1 MNIMIN
7 IILLVTL
14 LLPSANL
21 KISPVAQVWRS
32 GSDFSVIHHGID
44 VGGDE
49 RVYSVTSG
57 QLVSGNDAWAGNYA
71 VINTPDGGC
80 QLFAHLDSVIGS
92 GYVTPHT
99 LIGRM
104 GNTGIGS
111 HGLHLHWEIRKKGG
125 CERSTSGIF
134 VIRIATNET
143 ELNKYWVNPHDYNPN
158 YFRNHHIWDIE

>member
-1 MNIMIN
+1 MPIPDAHAQIRRSNS
-7 IILLVTL
+7 
-14 LLPSANL
+14 PSD
-21 KISPVAQVWRS
+21 SPKS
-32 GSDFSVIHHGID
+32 G
-44 VGGDE
+44 E
-49 RVYSVTSG
+49 PATTRT
-57 QLVSGNDAWAGNYA
+57 AC
-71 VINTPDGGC
+71 GC